1 MIRWPTGQP
10 TPDATG
16 RPPMSANRFDTLAVH
31 AGATPDPAT
40 GARATPIHQSTAFV
54 FRDSDHAAALFN
66 MERAGHVYSR
76 ISNPTVA
83 VFEERV
89 AALENGAGAIGTA
102 SGQAA
107 LHLAIVTLMGAGSHI
122 VASNALYG
130 GSHNLLHYT
139 LRRFGIETTFVEP
152 RDLDAW
158 RAAVRPDT
166 RLLFGETLGNPGL
179 DVLDIAAVAQIAH
192 EHRVP
197 LLVDSTFTTP
207 YLLKPFEHGA
217 DFVYHS
223 ATKFLG
229 GHGTTVGGVLVDG
242 GKFDFTA
249 SGRFPELTEPYDGF
263 HGMVF
268 AEESTIAPFLLRAR
282 REGLRD
288 FGACLH
294 PQAAWQLLQGIET
307 LPLRMERHVANTRRI
322 VEFLA
327 AHPAIASVAYPE
339 LDSHP
344 DHALAQRLLP
354 RGAGAVV
361 SFDLRG
367 DRAAGRRF
375 IEALTL
381 FSHLANVGDVRSL
394 VIHPASTTHFRM
406 DAAALAAAGIS
417 EGTIR
422 LSIGL
427 EDPDDLIDDLKR
439 ALKAAAKAAPA
450 GAASSAAA
458 KKERS

>member
-1 MIRWPTGQP
+1 
-10 TPDATG
+10 
-16 RPPMSANRFDTLAVH
+16 MSANRFDTLAVH
-31 AGATPDPAT
+31 AGAAPDPTT
-40 GARATPIHQSTAFV
+40 GARATPIYQSTAFV

-89 AALENGAGAIGTA
+89 AALENGAGAIGAA

-107 LHLAIVTLMGAGSHI
+107 LHLAIATLMGAGAHI
-122 VASNALYG
+122 VASSALYG

-139 LRRFGIETTFVEP
+139 LRRFGIETTFVKP

-158 RAAVRPDT
+158 RAAIRPNT
-166 RLLFGETLGNPGL
+166 RLIFGETLGNPGL
-179 DVLDIAAVAQIAH
+179 DVLDIGALAQIARDA
-192 EHRVP
+192 RVP
-197 LLVDSTFTTP
+197 FLVDSTFTTP

-217 DFVYHS
+217 DLVYHS

-242 GKFDFTA
+242 GTFDFAA
-249 SGRFPELTEPYDGF
+249 SGHFPEFTEPYDGF
-263 HGMVF
+263 HGMIF
-268 AEESTIAPFLLRAR
+268 AEESTVAPFLLRAR

-307 LPLRMERHVANTRRI
+307 LPLRMGRHVANTRK
-322 VEFLA
+322 VAEFLVA
-327 AHPAIASVAYPE
+327 NPAVASVAYPE
-339 LDSHP
+339 LDTHP

-354 RGAGAVV
+354 RGAGAVL
-361 SFDLRG
+361 SFDLCG

-375 IEALTL
+375 IESLSL
-381 FSHLANVGDVRSL
+381 FSHLANVGDTRSL

-406 DAAALAAAGIS
+406 DAAALAAAGIG

-427 EDPDDLIDDLKR
+427 EDPDDLIDDLKQ
-439 ALKAAAKAAPA
+439 ALKAAARPTGGGKTS
-450 GAASSAAA
+450 ASAKESA
-458 KKERS
+458 